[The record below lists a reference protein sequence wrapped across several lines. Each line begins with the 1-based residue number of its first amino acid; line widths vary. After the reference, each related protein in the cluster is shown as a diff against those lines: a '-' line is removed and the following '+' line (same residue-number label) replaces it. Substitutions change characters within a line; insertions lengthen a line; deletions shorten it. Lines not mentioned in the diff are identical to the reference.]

1 MAGAGAR
8 SGRGAGPQ
16 RIGAH
21 HDPLAVGREHQQ
33 IPGLRGRRAPGR
45 IEVLKVHRGE
55 PSELFDLAFSQPLP
69 GLATDRIDR
78 VIEAAARGLQR
89 GELAQPVRM
98 TLDRQVER
106 RVGGMQ
112 VPHPG
117 CPVGQPLDRHGAEH
131 GLQSADVTRL
141 DPPAED
147 TLIAPDILKALL
159 A

>member
-1 MAGAGAR
+1 
-8 SGRGAGPQ
+8 
-16 RIGAH
+16 
-21 HDPLAVGREHQQ
+21 
-33 IPGLRGRRAPGR
+33 
-45 IEVLKVHRGE
+45 
-55 PSELFDLAFSQPLP
+55 
-69 GLATDRIDR
+69 
-78 VIEAAARGLQR
+78 
-89 GELAQPVRM
+89 M